1 VLNEVGELDAAL
13 EVAADLTP
21 RLEATNEVF
30 VLIGLRALETS
41 IFALRGRGQRASE
54 VLDWLE
60 SSSRRAEDAQWI
72 VFGLGSSAVAR
83 AALGQ
88 NEASA
93 ALLGE
98 VDAFPGARGIASVC
112 GLLPDMVRTAVGIG
126 DLQLAERLVSGV
138 ESPYPYGAHAIVA
151 ASAALAEA
159 RGDLQ
164 AAADAYADAADRW
177 EQFGVVRE
185 QAFALLG
192 QGRCLLRLGRPTE
205 ARPVLLQARETFA
218 RLRAAPALAETDG
231 LLDQTDDGP

>member
-1 VLNEVGELDAAL
+1 
-13 EVAADLTP
+13 
-21 RLEATNEVF
+21 
-30 VLIGLRALETS
+30 
-41 IFALRGRGQRASE
+41 

-138 ESPYPYGAHAIVA
+138 ESAYPYGAHAIVA